1 MKLLGAPEVR
11 PDAVFALLNFL
22 SGVEGDL
29 SEKEV
34 CDWMVPALARA
45 AVAQSVVTAERADGL
60 RKRIRSIR
68 DAAAELGY
76 VREGEWK
83 LRKKAPKDRLEFAD
97 AVHDALIAAEQWDI
111 VDAYASVVV
120 ECDRDPGWMRGMTG
134 AEIATRIRDRLNVPV
149 DGETA
154 VFNKERWSAWTS
166 WTTTIGLGTPGPKDV
181 AAFLPHP
188 ARRLRRLLRSR
199 SAPKTSEVPAG
210 EFMSWVA
217 EHMPYLDG
225 GARHLVAW
233 QRTGD
238 RAGAEVSRVLTGA
251 LLDLDRQGDIELRY
265 EGGDRRDAR
274 QMASISNQPRAF
286 ASVRIVGRGHAQ

>member
-11 PDAVFALLNFL
+11 PDAVLALINFL
-22 SGVEGDL
+22 SEVDGEV
-29 SEKEV
+29 SERDV

-45 AVAQSVVTAERADGL
+45 AVAQSVITAERADGL

-68 DAAAELGY
+68 DAAVELGY
-76 VREGEWK
+76 VREGEWR
-83 LRKKAPKDRLEFAD
+83 LQKKAPDRLEFAD
-97 AVHDALIAAEQWDI
+97 AVHDALIAAGQWDI
-111 VDAYASVVV
+111 IDAYASLVV
-120 ECDRDPGWMRGMTG
+120 ECDREPGWMRDMTS

-154 VFNKERWSAWTS
+154 VFNKERWNAWMS

-188 ARRLRRLLRSR
+188 VRRLQRLLRSR
-199 SAPKTSEVPAG
+199 SAPKKSEVPAG

-238 RAGAEVSRVLTGA
+238 RRGAELSRVLTGA

-265 EGGDRRDAR
+265 QGGDRRDAR
-274 QMASISNQPRAF
+274 QMALISNQPRAF
-286 ASVRIVGRGHAQ
+286 ASVRIVRREHAQ